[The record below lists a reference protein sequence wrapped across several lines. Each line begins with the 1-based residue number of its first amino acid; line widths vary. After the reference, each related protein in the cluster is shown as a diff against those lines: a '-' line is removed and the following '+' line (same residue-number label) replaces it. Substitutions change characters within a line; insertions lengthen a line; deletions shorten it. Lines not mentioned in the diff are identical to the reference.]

1 MKEKNKVGGFT
12 LPDFKT
18 NLQESKQCGTNAM
31 QVICKKRFKKAPGGS
46 FANKI
51 PDILSIGG
59 WINGKPCEDKVVIFE
74 LL

>member
-1 MKEKNKVGGFT
+1 
-12 LPDFKT
+12 
-18 NLQESKQCGTNAM
+18 M